1 LQIVVLFL
9 LTIAGALTTLI
20 QLEIHYPERERVMMS
35 QTVYLNCRGNT
46 ALIEIDNPP
55 VNALSQSV
63 RAGIL
68 EALDKAEADPAVEV
82 IALMGR
88 GKVFIAGADIKEFG
102 KPPQSPILPDV
113 ISRLEGSEKPVV
125 AILHGVAL
133 GGGLEVALG
142 CHYRVALNDTRL
154 GLPEVKLGL
163 LPGAGGTQRL
173 PRLTG
178 LATAAEWITQGK
190 LVDARAAMTAGLI
203 DAISDVDSAQEAAE
217 TVARQCKEGTIS
229 LRKTG
234 DLPNPSGNANALGNI
249 RQQLLNDCPELYS
262 PFRILDAL
270 EASCTLSLAEG
281 LAYERKLFFQC
292 MDSPQRAGL
301 IHHFFASKAISK
313 IPGVDSPANI
323 TRAVVSGDHPM
334 VLALADQPLVERSE
348 FESPGMK
355 VWLEAENNTNPDT
368 PVTVALV
375 DPDSVP
381 TEPDTDFSLLPIPN
395 SQWAELADHGER
407 PDIQQALIKLL
418 KSAGYAII
426 PGKGHSIYRTLK
438 DSQKDAADDLST
450 LDQAALKIEEAG
462 LCYRNSDIDVL
473 AIETLGYPKH
483 LGGPYFQATL
493 SG

>member
-1 LQIVVLFL
+1 
-9 LTIAGALTTLI
+9 
-20 QLEIHYPERERVMMS
+20 MS
-35 QTVYLNCRGNT
+35 QTVYLSCQGDT

-63 RAGIL
+63 RAGL
-68 EALDKAEADPAVEV
+68 LDALNKAEADPSINV

-113 ISRLEGSEKPVV
+113 IATLEQSTKAVI

-178 LATAAEWITQGK
+178 LATAADWITRGK
-190 LVDARAAMTAGLI
+190 LVDAKTALSSGLI
-203 DAISDVDSAQEAAE
+203 DAISDADSAQEAALA
-217 TVARQCKEGTIS
+217 VARQWQEGRIA

-234 DLPNPSGNANALGNI
+234 ALPNPRDDSHVIDRA
-249 RQQLLNDCPELYS
+249 RQQLLDECPELYS

-270 EASCTLSLAEG
+270 EASCTLPLAEG
-281 LAYERKLFFQC
+281 LTRERELFFQC

-301 IHHFFASKAISK
+301 IHHFFASKAIGK
-313 IPGVDSPANI
+313 VPGADGPARI
-323 TRAVVSGDHPM
+323 ASVVVSGEHSA
-334 VLALADQPLVERSE
+334 VTALADQPLVERSE
-348 FESPGMK
+348 SGSPGMK
-355 VWLEAENNTNPDT
+355 VWLGSDDNKSTDT
-368 PVTVALV
+368 PVTVTFL
-375 DPDSVP
+375 DPDSAQTDVVS
-381 TEPDTDFSLLPIPN
+381 DFSVLLIPH
-395 SQWAELADHGER
+395 SQWAELIDHGAQ
-407 PDIQQALIKLL
+407 PGVQQALLNLL
-418 KSAGYAII
+418 KSSGL
-426 PGKGHSIYRTLK
+426 SIVPSKQRSLYRTLK
-438 DSQKDAADDLST
+438 DSTKASDGDKKALEK
-450 LDQAALKIEEAG
+450 AALSSWEAG
-462 LCYRNSDIDVL
+462 LCYRGSDLDVL

-483 LGGPYFQATL
+483 LGGPYYQATL
-493 SG
+493 PE